1 MLDISMDKSRISR
14 ERSGRFDGNTQ
25 EVAGACR
32 LSPQDGGRFRS
43 LFVFLSGET
52 MRAQSHRVPGKA
64 GVVAGVL
71 LALLAVAGLLALR
84 FRDGSLRRPQAGGV
98 LRIGYAVEAPY
109 AFLGPSGEV
118 TGESPEV
125 ARRIVQRLGIRN
137 VQWRLVD
144 FRMLL
149 DELED
154 GRIDVVAAGMFI
166 TRERAHRV
174 AFSIP
179 TFHVRQGLLVRK
191 GASPG
196 LRTYGEAVG
205 RPEVR
210 LAVLSGSIEEGMLRR
225 LGLAPAQIQVVPD
238 ARTGLAAVHSGLADG
253 LALSSPTVRWM
264 ALQDRSGDLEMAAP
278 FEASGLPQE
287 DEQGYGAFA
296 FRKGDRRLREAWD
309 EALRTFI
316 GSPEHQALVARFG
329 FTREEWLGPS
339 GLPGTGKP

>member
-1 MLDISMDKSRISR
+1 
-14 ERSGRFDGNTQ
+14 
-25 EVAGACR
+25 
-32 LSPQDGGRFRS
+32 
-43 LFVFLSGET
+43 
-52 MRAQSHRVPGKA
+52 MRAQFHRVPGKA
-64 GVVAGVL
+64 GVAAGVL
-71 LALLAVAGLLALR
+71 LVLAALAGGLLALR
-84 FRDGSLRRPQAGGV
+84 FRDDSLRRPQAGGV

-109 AFLGPSGEV
+109 AFLGPSGDV

-125 ARRIVQRLGIRN
+125 ARRIAQRLGIRS

-154 GRIDVVAAGMFI
+154 GRIDVIAAGMFI
-166 TRERAHRV
+166 TPERAQRV

-179 TFHVRQGLLVRK
+179 TFHVRQGLLVRR

-196 LRTYGEAVG
+196 LRTYGEAMG

-210 LAVLSGSIEEGMLRR
+210 LAVVSGAIEEVLLRR

-238 ARTGLAAVHSGLADG
+238 ARTGLAAVRAGLSEG

-264 ALQDRSGDLEMAAP
+264 ALQDPSGDLEMAVP
-278 FEASGLPQE
+278 FGAAGPSQ
-287 DEQGYGAFA
+287 DDDQGYGAFA
-296 FRKGDRRLREAWD
+296 FRKGDRRLREAWN

-316 GSPEHQALVARFG
+316 GSPEHQALVAQFG
-329 FTREEWLGPS
+329 FTQDE
-339 GLPGTGKP
+339 LPGSSARLDGGRR